1 MRGGVP
7 GQAGPHHV
15 LPLVE
20 AQLGGQIIAQGAGL
34 GIGKLGEGGLVA
46 LLPVGKHQK
55 FRAVGGLPGLAGAVP
70 LLILLL
76 VRHTQGGGDDLLAYT
91 LTPVVDKDNPVN
103 NKDMFYFDS
112 NLQVNGA
119 TSDPHKVILVTN
131 CSLDITFTPS
141 DMASVDVKENGMAT
155 TVSFVMSK
163 EINELV
169 FNGEQVFTAAE
180 LTTLQI
186 SGVGDDAD
194 ASDGAVTWTRTEEN
208 GEISFTYTITQEQL
222 VALLGITVNPALRLE
237 NSTEHATFSAL
248 ITGLTIKTTVA
259 KQA

>member
-1 MRGGVP
+1 MKKLSVLMASLTCLTVGGVYAAWSYAESAVAPAEADKGIQLETYVDTKNAP
-7 GQAGPHHV
+7 GS
-15 LPLVE
+15 
-20 AQLGGQIIAQGAGL
+20 
-34 GIGKLGEGGLVA
+34 
-46 LLPVGKHQK
+46 
-55 FRAVGGLPGLAGAVP
+55 
-70 LLILLL
+70 
-76 VRHTQGGGDDLLAYT
+76 YT

-112 NLQVNGA
+112 NLQVNSD
-119 TSDPHKVILVTN
+119 TNDPHKVILITN

-141 DMASVDVKENGMAT
+141 DMASVDVKANGMAT

-163 EINELV
+163 EINELL
-169 FNGEQVFTAAE
+169 FDGEQVFTAAE